1 MKKKTIFIIIIFS
14 LVVLGGIG
22 AVVGWFAY
30 QTYRAGGKEK
40 LAAIHDVAEFTKA
53 VGNAVLLPVGEDP
66 VVATVSDKTKLG
78 RQFFFRSAEN
88 GDKVFIYT
96 QSSKA
101 ILYRPSIH
109 KIVEIAS
116 IQGIDGT
123 SQQPTQE
130 ATPLPT
136 PMAVTLAIYN
146 GTTTTGLT
154 KKAEKQITAAIPDMT
169 ITDKSTAKKSDYVK
183 TLIFAVQKTHE
194 AVLTQL
200 ALLLGADVFTTLPPG
215 EILPNTDVLI
225 ILGANAQ

>member
-116 IQGIDGT
+116 IQGSDGT

-183 TLIFAVQKTHE
+183 TLIFDVQKTHE
-194 AVLTQL
+194 AVVTQL
-200 ALLLGADVFTTLPPG
+200 ALLLGADVVTTLPPG